1 MENPPVDL
9 AVDAVGGS
17 VTELA
22 RRLGESPQTIINW
35 RKRGI
40 PVDRVP
46 DVEAATIPRDQADK
60 PVDGA
65 EPQVHRSRL
74 RPDKPNL
81 FPPEQRVAA

>member
-1 MENPPVDL
+1 MEKQPIDL
-9 AVDAVGGS
+9 AIDAVGGL
-17 VTELA
+17 TELA
-22 RRLGESPQTIINW
+22 RRVGESPQTIINW

-46 DVEAATIPRDQADK
+46 DVEAATVPRDHQTDK

-65 EPQVHRSRL
+65 EPRVHRSRL

-81 FPPEQRVAA
+81 FPPEERAVA